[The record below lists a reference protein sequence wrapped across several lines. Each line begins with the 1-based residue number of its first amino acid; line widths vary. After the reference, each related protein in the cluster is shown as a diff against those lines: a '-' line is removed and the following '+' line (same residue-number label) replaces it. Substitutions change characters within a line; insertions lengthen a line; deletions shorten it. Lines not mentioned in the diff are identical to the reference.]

1 MRLVGAEF
9 LKLRRRTGLLL
20 ATFGLTVVP
29 GLIVLIVE
37 GGGDTGGIR
46 TFNDQLGIV
55 ASLGIVAGILVGA
68 TVGTS
73 DVSTGVFRDL
83 VVTGRS
89 RLDLFA
95 ARVPAGLALVLAAGA
110 AGYALV
116 VLTTLSSAGTIES
129 GPFMIGNEA
138 PSTGL
143 LLQAGAWMALVCAT
157 SFALALG
164 VSSLVGSLGG
174 SIAVLLALWL
184 VVTPFVQAVESL
196 DWLGDAILISG
207 LDRVMPDGLTPGPED
222 PELISLTAAIVVLV
236 TWTAVPMLAGAWRT
250 MTRDA

>member
-1 MRLVGAEF
+1 MRLVSAEF
-9 LKLRRRTGLLL
+9 LKLRKRTGLVL
-20 ATFGLTVVP
+20 AAFGLTVVP
-29 GLIVLIVE
+29 ALIILVVD
-37 GGGDTGGIR
+37 GGGDAGGVAK
-46 TFNDQLGIV
+46 FGDQVGIV
-55 ASLGIVAGILVGA
+55 ASLSIVAGILVGA
-68 TVGTS
+68 TLGTS

-116 VLTTLSSAGTIES
+116 VLTTQSSAGTIES
-129 GPFMIGNEA
+129 SLYRIGTEA

-143 LLQAGAWMALVCAT
+143 MLETGAWIALVCAS
-157 SFALALG
+157 SFALSLG

-174 SIAVLLALWL
+174 SIAILLALWL
-184 VVTPFVQAVESL
+184 VVTPFVQNVEAL
-196 DWLGDAILISG
+196 EWLSDAILISG
-207 LDRVMPDGLTPGPED
+207 LDRVMPDGLTQGPPE
-222 PELISLTAAIVVLV
+222 PELMSLTAAIVVLIA
-236 TWTAVPMLAGAWRT
+236 WTAAPMLAGAWRT